1 MRALTPAP
9 NNMGTEWTDMEH
21 GLKEEV
27 GALPDRLHSQDR
39 PPSVPECIH
48 TGPQRIQRGGG
59 GGVGG

>member
-1 MRALTPAP
+1 MRPLPPDTH
-9 NNMGTEWTDMEH
+9 NMVKVWTDMEH
-21 GLKEEV
+21 DMKEEV
-27 GALPDRLHSQDR
+27 GEVPDGLHYQDR